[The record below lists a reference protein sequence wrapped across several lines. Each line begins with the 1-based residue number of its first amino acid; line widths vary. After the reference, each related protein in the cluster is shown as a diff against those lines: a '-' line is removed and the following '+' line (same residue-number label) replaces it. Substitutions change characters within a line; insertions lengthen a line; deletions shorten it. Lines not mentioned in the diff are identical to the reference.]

1 MKYRTLSSGIWV
13 CPVSVEALGVW
24 DPANVQL
31 FKKIASQMA
40 ETGYNSASDPLKHLI
55 NKLSV
60 RLQKINEM
68 QALRCLEFYY
78 VKMFNF

>member
-1 MKYRTLSSGIWV
+1 
-13 CPVSVEALGVW
+13 
-24 DPANVQL
+24 
-31 FKKIASQMA
+31 MA

-78 VKMFNF
+78 VKMFNFWVW